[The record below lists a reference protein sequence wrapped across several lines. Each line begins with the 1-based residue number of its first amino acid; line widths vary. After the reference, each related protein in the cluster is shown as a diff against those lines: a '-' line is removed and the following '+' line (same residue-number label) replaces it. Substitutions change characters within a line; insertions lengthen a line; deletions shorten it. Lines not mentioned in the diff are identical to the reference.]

1 MTTNRNTVKP
11 MIIKRK
17 INLISMGTNICIS
30 VFYFSLKFLV
40 IKIFSQEECPRCRCK
55 GWQSLN
61 MVPLQ

>member
-40 IKIFSQEECPRCRCK
+40 IKIFS
-55 GWQSLN
+55 
-61 MVPLQ
+61 